1 MMEALLDLDAVLPAG
16 TGLSLDT
23 GVLEPGRLIFARGP
37 LVVRALVRSGIVVMV
52 SDLAES
58 VAGVVHF
65 VLPDALPDDADLRCG
80 EIAVPAL
87 VDGLY
92 RRGGP
97 GLRLEARIFGG
108 ALSRTQPDG
117 DVGRANAAV
126 AVWAL
131 AALGVPVPESDT
143 GGADARR
150 LTLDLGTG
158 NVVVDRV

>member
-1 MMEALLDLDAVLPAG
+1 MMAALLDLDAALPAG

-23 GVLEPGRLIFARGP
+23 GVLEPGRLIFVRGP

-52 SDLAES
+52 GDFAES
-58 VAGVVHF
+58 IAGVVHF
-65 VLPDALPDDADLRCG
+65 VLPEALPNDGDLRCG
-80 EIAVPAL
+80 ENAVPEL

-108 ALSRTQPDG
+108 ALSRTQPDS

-126 AVWAL
+126 AVWTL
-131 AALGVPVPESDT
+131 AALGVPVRSGET
-143 GGADARR
+143 GGGDARR
-150 LTLDLGTG
+150 LTLDLGKG
-158 NVVVDRV
+158 DVALERV